1 MIEPATKKDLI
12 VLNESQEAPG
22 WSAQKTNARPM
33 ADNTLTRFFGG
44 APLAVLLKLLFVSL
58 IVGALLVWLDIR
70 PADIIYGV
78 ERFFRRLWDMGFD
91 AIRDVAQYIVA
102 GAIIVVPIWL
112 IMRLMAVRG
121 R

>member
-1 MIEPATKKDLI
+1 MSAPATRKELT
-12 VLNESQEAPG
+12 VLNESQEAPR
-22 WSAQKTNARPM
+22 WSAQQTNARAM
-33 ADNTLTRFFGG
+33 ADNRLTRFFGG

-58 IVGALLVWLDIR
+58 IVGARLVWLDIR
-70 PADIIYGV
+70 PSDIIYGV
-78 ERFFRRLWDMGFD
+78 ERFFRRLWGMGFD

>member
-1 MIEPATKKDLI
+1 
-12 VLNESQEAPG
+12 
-22 WSAQKTNARPM
+22 M
-33 ADNTLTRFFGG
+33 ADNIMTRFFGG

-58 IVGALLVWLDIR
+58 IVGALLVWLNIR
-70 PADIIYGV
+70 PADIIYGF
-78 ERFFRRLWDMGFD
+78 ERFFRRLWGMGFD
-91 AIRDVAQYIVA
+91 AIHDIGQYVVA

>member
-1 MIEPATKKDLI
+1 M
-12 VLNESQEAPG
+12 
-22 WSAQKTNARPM
+22 
-33 ADNTLTRFFGG
+33 TRFFGG

-58 IVGALLVWLDIR
+58 IVGALLVWLNIR
-70 PADIIYGV
+70 PADIIYGF
-78 ERFFRRLWDMGFD
+78 ERFFRRLWGMGFD
-91 AIRDVAQYIVA
+91 AIHDVGQYVVA